1 MFEERLRLSMERVER
16 SRDFRFEEVAVK
28 RTASAEIRRLFFI
41 VILAIAVGVSDHK
54 KSII

>member
-1 MFEERLRLSMERVER
+1 MERVEWG
-16 SRDFRFEEVAVK
+16 RDLQFEEAAIK
-28 RTASAEIRRLFFI
+28 GTASAEIRRLFFI